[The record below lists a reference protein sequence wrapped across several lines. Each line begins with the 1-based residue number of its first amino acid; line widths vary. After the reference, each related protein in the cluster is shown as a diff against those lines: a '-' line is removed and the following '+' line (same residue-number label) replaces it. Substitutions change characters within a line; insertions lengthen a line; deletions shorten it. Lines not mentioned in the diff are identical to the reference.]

1 MTLEK
6 CAYFH
11 HADIGSNHWKSLS
24 HREVSC
30 TNIDVYYIGSNI
42 RDAVFPMICYTNI
55 GNFSMRLKIST
66 IPILGIS
73 FHFPLY
79 FLLKECCWNL
89 LLRKTVTYFV
99 FLLCKNKEKLQL
111 YYLENFCT
119 LPNVDVPHMFLSFLL
134 SHIYQLFSCF
144 AT

>member
-11 HADIGSNHWKSLS
+11 HADIAINHWKSLS

-30 TNIDVYYIGSNI
+30 ANIDIYYIGSNI
-42 RDAVFPMICYTNI
+42 RDAVFPMICYTNT

-66 IPILGIS
+66 ILIPGIS
-73 FHFPLY
+73 FHFPLCLY
-79 FLLKECCWNL
+79 LKGCCWNF

-99 FLLCKNKEKLQL
+99 FLLCKYREKLQL

-119 LPNVDVPHMFLSFLL
+119 LPNVDVPHIFPSLL
-134 SHIYQLFSCF
+134 LYHIYQLLSCF
-144 AT
+144 PT